1 MGITYSKLFNTLPD
15 STIWAEPNP
24 TRICWITMLAMADQ
38 FGRVHSSIPGLAN
51 RARITMDETE
61 TALATFLAPDKYS
74 RTKDNDGRRVAV
86 LEDGGGWRLLN
97 YAKFRDLQDEER
109 QRERTAERV
118 RRHRAKQRVTESVT
132 LCNDMSRDVTR
143 GNPIADTDALN
154 VTTRVALPL
163 IGPGTTNSS
172 PNLTLTTP
180 KPSAANHRLAR
191 FTASDIESIYER
203 YPRKV
208 AKDDALRA
216 IKKALENLD
225 DENPVNALRA
235 RVMEFAASP
244 AGMKGQYV
252 PYPASWFNA
261 KHYLDDPKEWE
272 K

>member
-74 RTKDNDGRRVAV
+74 RTKDNDGRRIAV
-86 LEDGGGWRLLN
+86 LEDSGGWRLLN

-118 RRHRAKQRVTESVT
+118 RRHRAKHRVTESVT
-132 LCNDMSRDVTR
+132 LCNEMLRDVTR
-143 GNPIADTDALN
+143 GNPIADTDAFN
-154 VTTRVALPL
+154 VTSHVVLPL

-172 PNLTLTTP
+172 PNLVLTAPQPPT
-180 KPSAANHRLAR
+180 HHLRVAR
-191 FTASDIESIYER
+191 FTASEIESIYQQ
-203 YPRKV
+203 YPRKE
-208 AKDDALRA
+208 AKGRALPA
-216 IKKALENLD
+216 IKKALDNLD
-225 DENPVNALRA
+225 EEDPVNALRA
-235 RVMEFAASP
+235 RVMMYAASP
-244 AGMKGQYV
+244 AGHKGQFV
-252 PYPASWFNA
+252 PLPASWFND
-261 KHYLDDPKEWE
+261 KRYLDDPKEWE